1 MTTKKVTLRIFY
13 SVLLIPTLLFI
24 SSCEKKLSPN
34 VDFSNSRGDLILRCH
49 GERSVFFDPWMLIIE
64 PVYKD
69 STYTGASIE
78 VYVDE
83 PSKDNISVEWTNDQN
98 AVITIT
104 EQDGTIKT
112 IPVNLSL

>member
-1 MTTKKVTLRIFY
+1 MNTKKVTPRILN
-13 SVLLIPTLLFI
+13 SILLISTLFFF
-24 SSCEKKLSPN
+24 SSCEKKSSPN
-34 VDFSNSRGDLILRCH
+34 VDFSNSTGDLILRCH
-49 GERSVFFDPWMLIIE
+49 GERSISFDPWMLVIE

-69 STYTGASIE
+69 STYSGASIE

-83 PSKDNISVEWTNDQN
+83 PSKDNISVEWTNDQS

>member
-1 MTTKKVTLRIFY
+1 MNTKKVTLK
-13 SVLLIPTLLFI
+13 LIPSILMITTLLFI
-24 SSCEKKLSPN
+24 SSCEKKSSPN
-34 VDFSNSRGDLILRCH
+34 VDFSNSSGELILRCH
-49 GERSVFFDPWMLIIE
+49 GEKTTSFDPWTLVIE

-83 PSKDNISVEWTNDQN
+83 PSKDNISVEWTNEKS

-104 EQDGTIKT
+104 EQDGAIKT